1 MNPVKVLALAD
12 VHQSAE
18 KWSQLVSA
26 VKNLKPDLVLIAG
39 DIYPKDEGILN
50 QVNYSNRL
58 RNHAE
63 AIRNVGAEI
72 VLIPGNDDNRLIVP
86 ELVKGDAEGLWH
98 CVADRVKEI
107 KGFEFCGC
115 PWIRDYPFGYKHWV
129 APESPE
135 DLSISP
141 FQIGPPLTIDD
152 KNEVEAIINFEAYL
166 KKKRSIIES
175 LDHTAGMVKNMKNSI
190 WLIHEPP
197 AGLDLDLCASGD
209 RVGSPLVYKF
219 LEEKQPLFSIHGH
232 IHEAPKYN
240 GGIWAA
246 KIGRT
251 FCVQPGQ
258 LDEVLYYVTF
268 KLNTGRVERLS
279 HSVYGKY

>member
-1 MNPVKVLALAD
+1 MNPVKFLALAD

-18 KWSQLVSA
+18 KWEQLVST
-26 VKNLKPDLVLIAG
+26 VKKLKPDLVLIAG

-50 QVNYSNRL
+50 QVTYSPRL
-58 RNHAE
+58 REHAV
-63 AIRNVGAEI
+63 AINNTGAEI

-86 ELVKGDAEGLWH
+86 DLEKGDAEGLWH
-98 CVADRVKEI
+98 CVADRVKEVR
-107 KGFEFCGC
+107 GFELCGC

-152 KNEVEAIINFEAYL
+152 SNEVETILNYETYL
-166 KKKRSIIES
+166 VDKISIIES
-175 LDHTAGMVKNMKNSI
+175 LDKMVGRVKNINTSI

-197 AGLDLDLCASGD
+197 AGLELDLCASGD

-251 FCVQPGQ
+251 LCVQPGQ
-258 LDEVLYYVTF
+258 LDDSLYYVTF
-268 KLNTGRVERLS
+268 TINAGLIEGLA
-279 HSVYGKY
+279 HSVYGRY